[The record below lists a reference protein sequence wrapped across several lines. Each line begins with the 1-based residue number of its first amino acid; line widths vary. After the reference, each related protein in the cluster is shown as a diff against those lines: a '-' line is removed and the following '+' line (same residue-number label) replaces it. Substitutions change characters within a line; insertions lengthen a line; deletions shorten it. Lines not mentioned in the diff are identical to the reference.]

1 MAISKSISLLFILI
15 CSWAYVGQSQG
26 GDSLQ
31 CVQKLLPCQP
41 YLKGSSAAAAPPAS
55 CCVPLKQIVASDGQC
70 LCKVFNDPNL
80 LISLNVTR
88 DDALNLAKSCGA
100 DADTSICKKAAAPS
114 TSPSTPTAPSIN
126 SSATTPPPQKKNA
139 AATSISQVGGFVSL
153 AAIFSFIVFAF

>member
-1 MAISKSISLLFILI
+1 MEKEKRNALSEHTNRNLMAISKSISLLFILI
-15 CSWAYVGQSQG
+15 CSLAYVGQSQG

-41 YLKGSSAAAAPPAS
+41 YLKGSSAAAPPAS
-55 CCVPLKQIVASDGQC
+55 CCLPLKQIVSSDRQC

-100 DADTSICKKAAAPS
+100 DADTSICKK
-114 TSPSTPTAPSIN
+114 
-126 SSATTPPPQKKNA
+126 
-139 AATSISQVGGFVSL
+139 GYF
-153 AAIFSFIVFAF
+153 